1 MAEIIVQVTVSSAK
15 DGSLITQKFPMDE
28 GLYKAIMS
36 LPNEE
41 DRIRY
46 FTEEY
51 RAWKKESNRINKHYG
66 GSLDSEDELLQR
78 AHDIPDD
85 SLTPSEFCLKKERN
99 EFLHKALNN
108 LKPRQRMVIVAIFYE
123 EKSQSQLAK
132 ELGISEQA
140 MSMYLAYVL
149 AKLKGE
155 LQGKI

>member
-1 MAEIIVQVTVSSAK
+1 MAEIIVEVTVSSAK
-15 DGSLITQKFPMDE
+15 GGSHITQKFPMDE

-41 DRIRY
+41 ERIRY
-46 FTEEY
+46 FTDEY
-51 RAWKKESNRINKHYG
+51 RSWKKESNRISKHYG
-66 GSLDSEDELLQR
+66 GSLDSQDELLQR

-85 SLTPSEFCLKKERN
+85 SLDPSEFCLKKERN
-99 EFLHKALNN
+99 EFLRKALDN

-123 EKSQSQLAK
+123 EKSQSQLAR

-155 LQGKI
+155 LEGKI